1 MIEHYIYSPPDNS
14 SPDNMWYWKV
24 ADRVACFIKI
34 GDELSEDKLS
44 GASCQWMGCQRAN
57 SRRVYNWAFGRGGGQ
72 GAQQLLLAPEDQ
84 LVDIYLNLTSLSVE
98 NFADSLKY
106 LSDDMTRNLS
116 MAELMVM

>member
-1 MIEHYIYSPPDNS
+1 MEGKILILVEIFRLRLVLDIMIEHYIYSPPDNS

-57 SRRVYNWAFGRGGGQ
+57 SRRVYN
-72 GAQQLLLAPEDQ
+72 
-84 LVDIYLNLTSLSVE
+84 
-98 NFADSLKY
+98 
-106 LSDDMTRNLS
+106 
-116 MAELMVM
+116 

>member
-1 MIEHYIYSPPDNS
+1 M
-14 SPDNMWYWKV
+14 
-24 ADRVACFIKI
+24 
-34 GDELSEDKLS
+34 
-44 GASCQWMGCQRAN
+44 
-57 SRRVYNWAFGRGGGQ
+57 
-72 GAQQLLLAPEDQ
+72 APGDQ